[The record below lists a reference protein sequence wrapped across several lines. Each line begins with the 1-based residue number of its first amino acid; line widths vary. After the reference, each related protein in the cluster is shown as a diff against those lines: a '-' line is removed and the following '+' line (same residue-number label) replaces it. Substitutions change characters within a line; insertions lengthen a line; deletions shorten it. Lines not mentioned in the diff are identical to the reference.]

1 MHFRCPMLIKSRYTC
16 TWFYYDTMIVTVNGF
31 EMLLRYWTSG
41 FKKYCT
47 SAVYTSYFPVPP
59 PSYCT
64 LHSSITLMQGKSYMP
79 TTMPLFHLQRP
90 TLTPNF
96 FILVFNCQ
104 PTKMLR
110 LWDYFSSDCAHGS
123 GSWWREFFLTWHL
136 CVYITYLMCPHGVL
150 MKKESFLTGLS
161 TL

>member
-1 MHFRCPMLIKSRYTC
+1 MYLNSNQIKTILCQIWPIYWDFLWYSVHFRCPMLIKSRYTC

-41 FKKYCT
+41 FEKYCT

-64 LHSSITLMQGKSYMP
+64 LQSSITLMQGKSYMP

-96 FILVFNCQ
+96 FILVFNSNQ
-104 PTKMLR
+104 HKGYASEIISVQT
-110 LWDYFSSDCAHGS
+110 
-123 GSWWREFFLTWHL
+123 
-136 CVYITYLMCPHGVL
+136 VL
-150 MKKESFLTGLS
+150 MALDHDEGKFS
-161 TL
+161 